1 MSRTRC
7 CKALGRLLSVLLA
20 VAMLVPL
27 PMVLVPDVQA
37 ITQAEIDM
45 ILAKEAAAYE
55 SRGKRL
61 GELNLELAGDEIVV
75 HSSPVSDITRVRR
88 ITGYLSN
95 QNNFNDAK
103 RSELRDRAKHCSC
116 S

>member
-1 MSRTRC
+1 MAQV
-7 CKALGRLLSVLLA
+7 KVMAAEG
-20 VAMLVPL
+20 
-27 PMVLVPDVQA
+27 

-75 HSSPVSDITRVRR
+75 HSSPVSNITRVRR

-95 QNNFNDAK
+95 QNNYNDAK

>member
-1 MSRTRC
+1 MAQVKVTAAEGIS
-7 CKALGRLLSVLLA
+7 
-20 VAMLVPL
+20 
-27 PMVLVPDVQA
+27 QE
-37 ITQAEIDM
+37 EIDM
-45 ILAKEAAAYE
+45 ILAKEAQAYE

-103 RSELRDRAKHCSC
+103 RGELRDRAKHCSC

>member
-1 MSRTRC
+1 MAQVKVT
-7 CKALGRLLSVLLA
+7 
-20 VAMLVPL
+20 
-27 PMVLVPDVQA
+27 
-37 ITQAEIDM
+37 
-45 ILAKEAAAYE
+45 AAAGISQEEIAMIMAREAEAYE
-55 SRGKRL
+55 ARGKRL
-61 GELNLELAGDEIVV
+61 GELTLELAGDEIVI

-103 RSELRDRAKHCSC
+103 RGELRDRAKHCSC

>member
-1 MSRTRC
+1 MAQVKVTAAEGIS
-7 CKALGRLLSVLLA
+7 
-20 VAMLVPL
+20 
-27 PMVLVPDVQA
+27 
-37 ITQAEIDM
+37 QAEIDT

-55 SRGKRL
+55 ARGKRL

-75 HSSPVSDITRVRR
+75 HSSPVSHITRVRR

-95 QNNFNDAK
+95 QDNFNDAK
-103 RSELRDRAKHCSC
+103 RGELRDRAKHCAC

>member
-1 MSRTRC
+1 MAR
-7 CKALGRLLSVLLA
+7 
-20 VAMLVPL
+20 
-27 PMVLVPDVQA
+27 VQGDRIMTQVKVTA
-37 ITQAEIDM
+37 AEGITQAEIDM

-55 SRGKRL
+55 ARGKRL

-103 RSELRDRAKHCSC
+103 RDELRDRVKHCSC